1 MGTHPI
7 FESDFDCLTM
17 IGRTLSRRTMIL
29 SVNRAGG
36 KTSQQ
41 FNAGSTSS
49 CGNYING
56 GNPLNNY
63 HQADYWKKRH
73 AMCTYP
79 VLGGAFVCFLGWLY
93 RQKGL
98 QRHALDCTA
107 H

>member
-1 MGTHPI
+1 
-7 FESDFDCLTM
+7 M

-49 CGNYING
+49 CGKYING

-79 VLGGAFVCFLGWLY
+79 VLGGACKLNFEDIFGVVDVKDRNGVGVV
-93 RQKGL
+93 RVRGL
-98 QRHALDCTA
+98 
-107 H
+107 